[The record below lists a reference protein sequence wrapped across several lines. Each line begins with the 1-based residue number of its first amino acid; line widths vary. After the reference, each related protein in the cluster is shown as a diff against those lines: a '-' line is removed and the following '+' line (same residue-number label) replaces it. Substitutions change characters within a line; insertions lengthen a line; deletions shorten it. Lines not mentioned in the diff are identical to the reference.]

1 MAATSYS
8 KYSFDDLLKLN
19 ISIEKGSFMP
29 QFEEILPS
37 NLLSE
42 TLQFNMQVPMDTEI
56 AKMQLIVSPIMNELL
71 RITNNGFT
79 YFSGYQ
85 FDVEKELGLKGHCDY
100 LLTLKP
106 KAVFIESPVICV
118 VEAKRDNIEDAI
130 PQCIAEMYAA
140 SIFNQKKGNDIKFT
154 HGIITSGNDWQILRL
169 ENNVVTIN
177 EAKFYLNILSQLL
190 GALKAVINFY
200 KA

>member
-1 MAATSYS
+1 
-8 KYSFDDLLKLN
+8 
-19 ISIEKGSFMP
+19 MP
-29 QFEEILPS
+29 VFEEIEPS
-37 NLLSE
+37 YLLSE
-42 TLQFNMQVPMDTEI
+42 ILKFNLQIPMDTEI

-118 VEAKRDNIEDAI
+118 VEAKRDNIDDAI
-130 PQCIAEMYAA
+130 PQCVAEMYA
-140 SIFNQKKGNDIKFT
+140 SQIFNKKRGTEVKFT
-154 HGIITSGNDWQILRL
+154 HGIITSGNEWQVLRL
-169 ENNVVTIN
+169 ENNVVSIN
-177 EAKFYLNILSQLL
+177 ETKYYLNILPQLL
-190 GALKAVINFY
+190 GALKSVIDFY
-200 KA
+200 R

>member
-8 KYSFDDLLKLN
+8 KYSFEDLTKLDITFQKAN
-19 ISIEKGSFMP
+19 FMP
-29 QFEEILPS
+29 IFEGIMPS
-37 NLLSE
+37 NLLTE
-42 TLQFNMQVPMDTEI
+42 TLNFNLQIPMDTEI

-118 VEAKRDNIEDAI
+118 VEAKRDNIDDAV
-130 PQCIAEMYAA
+130 PQCVAEMYA
-140 SIFNQKKGNDIKFT
+140 SQIFKIGRA
-154 HGIITSGNDWQILRL
+154 H
-169 ENNVVTIN
+169 V
-177 EAKFYLNILSQLL
+177 
-190 GALKAVINFY
+190 
-200 KA
+200 

>member
-8 KYSFDDLLKLN
+8 RYTFEDLTNLNLSFQKV
-19 ISIEKGSFMP
+19 SFMP
-29 QFEEILPS
+29 LFEGIEPS

-42 TLQFNMQVPMDTEI
+42 ILKFNLQIPMDTEI

-106 KAVFIESPVICV
+106 KAVFIESPVICL
-118 VEAKRDNIEDAI
+118 VEAKRDNIDDAI
-130 PQCIAEMYAA
+130 PQCVAEMYAA
-140 SIFNQKKGNDIKFT
+140 QIFNKKRGNEVRFT
-154 HGIITSGNDWQILRL
+154 HGIVTSGNDWQVLRL
-169 ENNVVTIN
+169 EGNIVSIN
-177 EAKFYLNILSQLL
+177 ETKYYLNILPQLL
-190 GALKAVINFY
+190 GALKAVIDFY
-200 KA
+200 K